1 MVTKDIKLIVTE
13 NNIEANN
20 EFKTINAALEYLEN
34 LDLADKVIKYI
45 YVRKGIYKEKI
56 FIKLPNV
63 VIIGEDR
70 KATVIE
76 FDDYHTK
83 LDNGIKLGTTGSA
96 SVTVTDKAVNFM
108 AANLTFKNSFDYK
121 DSNLTEGRQAVSLLN
136 DADKAIYY
144 QVNFIGN
151 QDTLYAKNGR
161 QWYLECYIEGHID
174 FIFGFGG
181 PAIFENSTIKSLNNN
196 IGYVSANMGI
206 GNDSISKLKY
216 SYIFLDNHFVSNTK
230 KDSVYLGRPWRKDS
244 MMAFINNNF
253 DDHIKDVA
261 FADWSIKASEANYYL
276 ANNFKNGKPFIN
288 EVSKPLSKTDEKTFS
303 DKKVIFN
310 KNNGEVSFEEQF
322 DYQEAL
328 DKLIKRIQMFKRS
341 NLK

>member
-76 FDDYHTK
+76 FDDYHAK

-196 IGYVSANMGI
+196 IGYVSANMGL
-206 GNDSISKLKY
+206 GKDLISKLKY
-216 SYIFLDNHFVSNTK
+216 SYIFIANDFISNNK

-244 MMAFINNNF
+244 MMAFIDNNF
-253 DDHIKDVA
+253 GGHINDLG
-261 FADWSIKASEANYYL
+261 FDDWSIKAHDANYYL
-276 ANNFKNGKPFIN
+276 ANNLKVGKPYIN
-288 EVSKPLSKTDEKTFS
+288 EIAKQLNEEDIIMFK
-303 DKKVIFN
+303 DKKVIFD
-310 KNNGEVSFEEQF
+310 KVNGEVYFEDDF
-322 DYQEAL
+322 NYQKSL
-328 DKLIKRIQMFKRS
+328 NQLKKYIKLFKRG
-341 NLK
+341 N